1 MKAINMVTRGQRKLG
16 RIIRKLENSVELSN
30 KESMAKESERKYLEE
45 VRKLSGYS
53 DDYPVQSLCNPFLQK
68 KYPKDP

>member
-30 KESMAKESERKYLEE
+30 KESMAKESERRHLEQL
-45 VRKLSGYS
+45 RKLSGYS
-53 DDYPVQSLCNPFLQK
+53 DDYPVQSLSNQFLQK